1 MELSVEELNMQS
13 KASVFVVDDSLVY
26 RNLLRNAFGQ
36 NPEFRFLGTAIDG
49 KFALPKIEQLR
60 PNFVILDVEMPEMN
74 GLDTLK
80 EIRKRSPESKVIML
94 SSLTVEGAKVT
105 LRALE
110 LGAIDFI
117 GKPSADT
124 PGQAAIGE
132 VLDSLASKIRSLYG
146 SPNPVVLE
154 KKEKIEGRTVQP
166 KTDGREYSICGIGIS
181 TGGPIALRELL
192 SNLNPNLNGSIII
205 AQHMPPL
212 FTNYLAESLS
222 AVSKIRIK
230 EVEDGE
236 KIEKGTAYIAQGG
249 KQLEILRRP
258 DGAYARVF
266 SGPEEE
272 LCKPSVN
279 ILFRSLAKNFAGETI
294 GIIMTGMGEDGYL
307 GLNDLRKNGA
317 YLIAQNAE
325 SCTVFGMPSRPVK
338 DGIVNDVLDIKSI
351 ADKITLLLNKD

>member
-1 MELSVEELNMQS
+1 MELSVEKLKMQG

-36 NPEFRFLGTAIDG
+36 DSDFRFLGTAIDG

-60 PNFVILDVEMPEMN
+60 PDFVILDVEMPEMN

-80 EIRKRSPESKVIML
+80 EIRKKSPDTKVIML

-105 LRALE
+105 LQALE

-117 GKPSADT
+117 SKPGVDSLGESGIA
-124 PGQAAIGE
+124 E
-132 VLDSLASKIRSLYG
+132 VLESLASKIRSLHSASG
-146 SPNPVVLE
+146 SKFVQEE
-154 KKEKIEGRTVQP
+154 KVEVRRSQP
-166 KTDGREYSICGIGIS
+166 KVGRGEYSICGIGIS

-192 SNLNPNLNGSIII
+192 SNISPDLNGIVVI

-222 AVSKIRIK
+222 SVSKIKVK

-236 KIEKGTAYIAQGG
+236 KLEKSTAYIAQGG
-249 KQLEILRRP
+249 KQLEILRGE
-258 DGAYARVF
+258 DGPYARVF

-279 ILFRSLAKNFAGETI
+279 ILFRSLAKNFADETVAV
-294 GIIMTGMGEDGYL
+294 IMTGMGEDGYL
-307 GLNDLRKNGA
+307 GMNDLRKNGA
-317 YLIAQNAE
+317 YLIAQTAE

-338 DGIVNDVLDIKSI
+338 EGIVNDVLNIKSI
-351 ADKITLLLNKD
+351 AEKITLLLSRN